1 MSKGNNMVEK
11 KRILLID
18 DEKDLCF
25 FLKTNLENTGEFDVL
40 VSNRGDEG
48 IELAQREKPDLILLD
63 ILMPGMSG
71 DEVAEILLENP
82 ATAKIPI
89 IFLTAMVTKEEIGD
103 IMSKKRGGRNFI
115 AKPITTKEVIVA
127 IKKVLET

>member
-40 VSNRGDEG
+40 VSNRGNKG
-48 IELAQREKPDLILLD
+48 IELAQGEKPDLILLD
-63 ILMPGMSG
+63 ILMPEMSG

-82 ATAKIPI
+82 VTAKIPI

-103 IMSKKRGGRNFI
+103 VMLKKRGGRNFI
-115 AKPITTKEVIVA
+115 AKPVTTKEVVAA

>member
-1 MSKGNNMVEK
+1 MAEK

-25 FLKTNLENTGEFDVL
+25 FLKANLENTGEFDVL
-40 VSNRGDEG
+40 VSTRGDKG
-48 IELAQREKPDLILLD
+48 IELAQTEKPDLILLD

-71 DEVAEILLENP
+71 DEVAEVLLENP

-103 IMSKKRGGRNFI
+103 VMLKKRGGRNFI
-115 AKPITTKEVIVA
+115 AKPLTTKEVIAA
-127 IKKVLET
+127 INKVLET

>member
-1 MSKGNNMVEK
+1 MVEK

-40 VSNRGDEG
+40 VSNRGNKG
-48 IELAQREKPDLILLD
+48 IELAQGEKPDLILLD
-63 ILMPGMSG
+63 ILMPEMSG

-82 ATAKIPI
+82 VTAKIPI

-103 IMSKKRGGRNFI
+103 VMLKKRGGRNFI
-115 AKPITTKEVIVA
+115 AKPVTTKEVVAA

>member
-1 MSKGNNMVEK
+1 MAEK

-25 FLKTNLENTGEFDVL
+25 FLKANLENTGEFDVI
-40 VSNRGDEG
+40 VSNRGEKG

-71 DEVAEILLENP
+71 DEVAEILLENS

-103 IMSKKRGGRNFI
+103 VALEKRGGRNFM
-115 AKPITTKEVIVA
+115 AKPITTEEIVGA
-127 IKKVLET
+127 IKKVLEI

>member
-1 MSKGNNMVEK
+1 
-11 KRILLID
+11 
-18 DEKDLCF
+18 
-25 FLKTNLENTGEFDVL
+25 
-40 VSNRGDEG
+40 
-48 IELAQREKPDLILLD
+48 
-63 ILMPGMSG
+63 MPGMSG

-103 IMSKKRGGRNFI
+103 VMLKKRGGRNFI
-115 AKPITTKEVIVA
+115 AKPVTTKEVVVA

>member
-1 MSKGNNMVEK
+1 MAEK
-11 KRILLID
+11 KKVLLID

-25 FLKTNLENTGEFDVL
+25 FLKANLENTGEFDVL
-40 VSNRGDEG
+40 VSTRGDKG
-48 IELAQREKPDLILLD
+48 IELAQREEPDLILLD

-103 IMSKKRGGRNFI
+103 VALKKRGGRNFI
-115 AKPITTKEVIVA
+115 AKPITTEELVGA
-127 IKKVLET
+127 IKMVLEI

>member
-1 MSKGNNMVEK
+1 MAEK
-11 KRILLID
+11 KKVLLID

-25 FLKTNLENTGEFDVL
+25 FLKANLENTGEFDVL
-40 VSNRGDEG
+40 VSTRGDKG

-71 DEVAEILLENP
+71 DEVAEILLENS

-103 IMSKKRGGRNFI
+103 VALKKKGGRDFI
-115 AKPITTKEVIVA
+115 TKPITTEELVGA
-127 IKKVLET
+127 IKKVLEI

>member
-1 MSKGNNMVEK
+1 MVEK

-103 IMSKKRGGRNFI
+103 VMLKKRGGRNFI
-115 AKPITTKEVIVA
+115 AKPITTKEIIAA

>member
-1 MSKGNNMVEK
+1 MSKGNNMAEK
-11 KRILLID
+11 KKVLLID

-25 FLKTNLENTGEFDVL
+25 FLKANLENTGEFDVI
-40 VSNRGDEG
+40 VSNRGDKG
-48 IELAQREKPDLILLD
+48 IKLAQREKPDLILLD

-103 IMSKKRGGRNFI
+103 VALKKRGGRNFI
-115 AKPITTKEVIVA
+115 AKPITTEELVGA
-127 IKKVLET
+127 IKKVLEI

>member
-1 MSKGNNMVEK
+1 MAEK
-11 KRILLID
+11 KKILLID

-25 FLKTNLENTGEFDVL
+25 FLKANSENTGEFDVL
-40 VSNRGDEG
+40 VSTRGDKG
-48 IELAQREKPDLILLD
+48 ELAQREKPDLILLD

-89 IFLTAMVTKEEIGD
+89 VFLTAMVTKEEIGD
-103 IMSKKRGGRNFI
+103 VMLKKRGGRNFI
-115 AKPITTKEVIVA
+115 AKPITTEKLVAA

>member
-1 MSKGNNMVEK
+1 MVEK
-11 KRILLID
+11 KRMLLID

-40 VSNRGDEG
+40 VSNRGDKG
-48 IELAQREKPDLILLD
+48 IELAQEEKPDLILLD
-63 ILMPGMSG
+63 ILMPEMSG
-71 DEVAEILLENP
+71 DEVAEILLDNP

-103 IMSKKRGGRNFI
+103 VMLKKRGG
-115 AKPITTKEVIVA
+115 
-127 IKKVLET
+127 ETL

>member
-1 MSKGNNMVEK
+1 MAEK
-11 KRILLID
+11 KKVLLID

-25 FLKTNLENTGEFDVL
+25 FLKANLENTGEFDVL
-40 VSNRGDEG
+40 VSTRGDKV

-103 IMSKKRGGRNFI
+103 VALKKSGGRNFI
-115 AKPITTKEVIVA
+115 AKPITTKELVGA
-127 IKKVLET
+127 IKEVLGI

>member
-1 MSKGNNMVEK
+1 MMEK

>member
-1 MSKGNNMVEK
+1 MAEK

-25 FLKTNLENTGEFDVL
+25 FLKANLENTGEFDVL
-40 VSNRGDEG
+40 VSNRGDKG
-48 IELAQREKPDLILLD
+48 IKLAQREKPDLILLD
-63 ILMPGMSG
+63 ILMPEMSG

-82 ATAKIPI
+82 VTARIPI
-89 IFLTAMVTKEEIGD
+89 IFLTAMVTKKEIGD
-103 IMSKKRGGRNFI
+103 IVLKEKGGRNFI
-115 AKPITTKEVIVA
+115 AKPVTTEDLVAA

>member
-1 MSKGNNMVEK
+1 MAEK
-11 KRILLID
+11 RRILLID

-40 VSNRGDEG
+40 VSNRGDKG
-48 IELAQREKPDLILLD
+48 IKLAQEEKPDLILLD

-71 DEVAEILLENP
+71 DEVAEFLLDNP

-89 IFLTAMVTKEEIGD
+89 IFLTSMVTKEETGEN
-103 IMSKKRGGRNFI
+103 SLKKRGGRSFM
-115 AKPITTKEVIVA
+115 AKPITTDEIVA
-127 IKKVLET
+127 AIKQVLEI

>member
-1 MSKGNNMVEK
+1 MM
-11 KRILLID
+11 KRI
-18 DEKDLCF
+18 
-25 FLKTNLENTGEFDVL
+25 
-40 VSNRGDEG
+40 SNRGDEG

-82 ATAKIPI
+82 VTAKIPI

-103 IMSKKRGGRNFI
+103 VMLKKRGGRNFI
-115 AKPITTKEVIVA
+115 AKPVTTKEVVAA

>member
-1 MSKGNNMVEK
+1 MAEK
-11 KRILLID
+11 RRILLID

-40 VSNRGDEG
+40 VSNRGDKG
-48 IELAQREKPDLILLD
+48 IKLAQEERPDLILLD

-71 DEVAEILLENP
+71 DEVAEFLLDNP

-89 IFLTAMVTKEEIGD
+89 IFLTSMVTKEEIGD
-103 IMSKKRGGRNFI
+103 NSMKKRGGRSFM
-115 AKPITTKEVIVA
+115 AKPITTEEIVAA
-127 IKKVLET
+127 IKKVLEI

>member
-1 MSKGNNMVEK
+1 
-11 KRILLID
+11 
-18 DEKDLCF
+18 
-25 FLKTNLENTGEFDVL
+25 
-40 VSNRGDEG
+40 G

-103 IMSKKRGGRNFI
+103 VALKKRGGRNFI
-115 AKPITTKEVIVA
+115 AKPITTEELVGA

>member
-1 MSKGNNMVEK
+1 MAEK

-25 FLKTNLENTGEFDVL
+25 FLKANLENTGEFDVI
-40 VSNRGDEG
+40 VSNRGDKG
-48 IELAQREKPDLILLD
+48 IESAQREKPDLILLD

-71 DEVAEILLENP
+71 DEVAEILLENSG
-82 ATAKIPI
+82 TAKIPI

-103 IMSKKRGGRNFI
+103 VALKKRGGRNFM
-115 AKPITTKEVIVA
+115 AKPITTEEIVGA
-127 IKKVLET
+127 IKKVLEI